1 MAKEKTA
8 PKPDGLTAYCMKTKT
23 KNVPILKAIIDIKKG
38 RYYASGVDEDGN
50 KLITI
55 LGKEKAEKFI
65 ADGTAKKGEGWIVSK
80 KK

>member
-8 PKPDGLTAYCMKTKT
+8 PKTDQLTAFCMKTKT
-23 KNVPILKAIIDIKKG
+23 KNVPMQNAVINLKKG
-38 RYYASGVDEDGN
+38 RYYANGTDESGN
-50 KLITI
+50 KMVTI

-65 ADGTAKKGEGWIVSK
+65 AEGAAKKGEGWGTK